1 MSRSKTLP
9 AIFQGLDAG
18 LKMFRWV
25 VLVLL
30 AFFFASGIT
39 MVQPKNIALVLRFG
53 KLEGKTPA
61 TQIKQPGLL
70 LALPYPVDRVVQVP
84 IREEG
89 EVTTEEVWKSL
100 DTKEKVKK
108 LLINPIK
115 EGYCLTGDQ
124 NIIQAKITV
133 KYKISDPVAFQLW
146 VDKPDAMVTDTVLAS
161 LTQTVSSW
169 KVNDVIRLQRLN
181 GKPKEAASDK
191 SGESKE
197 ALEKEADATA
207 ATTTGSPKTS
217 TTPSQP
223 KKDSTESLARLV
235 WSGAQKRLDQLNI
248 GVTITALEF
257 KEIHPPRHVIS
268 WFREV
273 QSEKIGMTT
282 KKREA
287 EGTAHQEIKFGEQT
301 RNAFEQEAR
310 AYKSALT
317 ARAQA
322 ELSVFERV
330 HAEYVKNPEL
340 VLRRLYLETLEVVLI
355 NVGKLDFLDQGT
367 RVIFSG
373 SEKQQ

>member
-1 MSRSKTLP
+1 MSRSKALP

-18 LKMFRWV
+18 LRMFRWV

-39 MVQPKNIALVLRFG
+39 MVQPNNIALVLRFG

-61 TQIKQPGLL
+61 AQIKQPGLL
-70 LALPYPVDRVVQVP
+70 LALPHPIDRVIQVP
-84 IREEG
+84 VREEG

-100 DTKEKVKK
+100 DEKVKN
-108 LLINPIK
+108 LVIDPIK

-124 NIIQAKITV
+124 NIVQAKITV
-133 KYKISDPVAFQLW
+133 KYKISDPIAYQFWVADPEGIL
-146 VDKPDAMVTDTVLAS
+146 KDAILAS

-169 KVNDVIRLQRLN
+169 KVNDVFRLRRL
-181 GKPKEAASDK
+181 GDATKGPAAAEGSEEKDGAAPDVAEATPGTLAPDVPAGLPQG
-191 SGESKE
+191 GES
-197 ALEKEADATA
+197 
-207 ATTTGSPKTS
+207 
-217 TTPSQP
+217 
-223 KKDSTESLARLV
+223 STESLARLV
-235 WSGAQKRLDQLNI
+235 WADAQERLDKLAV

-257 KEIHPPRHVIS
+257 NEIHPPRHVIA

-282 KKREA
+282 KRREA
-287 EGTAHQEIKFGEQT
+287 EGFAKREIPRGIAEANRFV
-301 RNAFEQEAR
+301 QEAN
-310 AYKSALT
+310 AYKSSLT
-317 ARAQA
+317 AQAQA
-322 ELSVFERV
+322 ELSVFERI
-330 HAEYVKNPEL
+330 HAEYTKNPEL
-340 VLRRLYLETLEVVLI
+340 VLRRLYIETLEVVFA